1 MNCKLQRV
9 LFQVWAHLLGINGD
23 NQIPPRIN
31 HYAAVP
37 AHFEALIKRYEE
49 LFKVSFFFNFFFQY
63 HIKFIDFLGHK
74 N

>member
-1 MNCKLQRV
+1 MNNGFIFE

-49 LFKVSFFFNFFFQY
+49 LFKVS
-63 HIKFIDFLGHK
+63 ISLK
-74 N
+74 